1 MKIMVVVITLLIC
14 FTNTLS
20 AQERRNPKEL
30 SNIELEK
37 AAQHFNSAVISQA
50 TTQTALP
57 SILHDSTRA
66 QIFSMEIRRRQDILQ
81 QKLFY
86 VSVFVSFAAF
96 IIAILGFFWSLK
108 TSHHDTKLMIQQIEH
123 LKSIVTAL
131 DKNNGQERR
140 ET

>member
-1 MKIMVVVITLLIC
+1 MKIIVIVIILLIC
-14 FTNTLS
+14 STNTLS

-30 SNIELEK
+30 NNIELEK
-37 AAQHFNSAVISQA
+37 AVQHFNAAVIKQA

-66 QIFSMEIRRRQDILQ
+66 QIFSMEIRRRQNILQ

-86 VSVFVSFAAF
+86 VSVFVSCAAF

-108 TSHHDTKLMIQQIEH
+108 TSHHDTKLMIQQIDH

-131 DKNNGQERR
+131 GKNHVPNKEK
-140 ET
+140 